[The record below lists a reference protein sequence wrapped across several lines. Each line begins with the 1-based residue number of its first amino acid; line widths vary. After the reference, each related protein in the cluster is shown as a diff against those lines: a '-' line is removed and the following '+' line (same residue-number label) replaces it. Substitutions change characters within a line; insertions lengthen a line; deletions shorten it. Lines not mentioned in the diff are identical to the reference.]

1 MSALSLSLA
10 LDRYDRHFPFFDGTV
25 TAPQGVALEVLQVGQ
40 SQDWRDGGARHERM
54 YHDGAF
60 DICEFGLSPYV
71 MLHDRN
77 PDLPFVALPVFPRRL
92 FSQSQ
97 MFVHTDSGIFRPE
110 DLAGR
115 RVALRSFHTTLSVL
129 AKGDLKFHHRVPW
142 EDIIWRPSK
151 PELMDYDYKDGVRVE
166 PLPDGMDLDLALEA
180 GEVDAIFVP
189 HPPKSVLSGNGRMR
203 RLFPDCRAEEAR
215 YYKACG
221 AFPIMHLVV
230 IRRDLIEREPWLGH
244 AIIDMFADAK
254 RISDGYLDDPN
265 WSRLAWGRQIYLRSP
280 WIRFPPPR

>member
-1 MSALSLSLA
+1 M
-10 LDRYDRHFPFFDGTV
+10 
-25 TAPQGVALEVLQVGQ
+25 
-40 SQDWRDGGARHERM
+40 
-54 YHDGAF
+54 
-60 DICEFGLSPYV
+60 
-71 MLHDRN
+71 
-77 PDLPFVALPVFPRRL
+77 
-92 FSQSQ
+92 
-97 MFVHTDSGIFRPE
+97 
-110 DLAGR
+110 
-115 RVALRSFHTTLSVL
+115 
-129 AKGDLKFHHRVPW
+129 PW

-215 YYKACG
+215 YYRARG

-244 AIIDMFADAK
+244 AVIDMFADAK

-265 WSRLAWGRQIYLRSP
+265 WSRLAWERHNVEAERAALGDP
-280 WIRFPPPR
+280 WPIGFAANRDNIARFIMYAADQNLISGEMAPEALFADAALDT